1 MDGPSILPSILPSRF
16 CRKISPPPGTH
27 SRTPRSP
34 PVAQILALRRHFCPN
49 PSLTHDFSPK
59 RAHFRHNPSLTRTFW
74 SKSFPYAP
82 FLPTQFSKMAEIL
95 PLRAHFWLIVG
106 RQAQLDLKYPTS
118 RARLVHRR
126 TTSTIIK
133 NTLVENVSG
142 PHSLSCSL
150 PFAVEAARC
159 RTAYKRFF
167 LGETNSPF
175 FSPERGRIESFGAHF
190 FSFSG

>member
-16 CRKISPPPGTH
+16 CRKISPPPRTH
-27 SRTPRSP
+27 SRTPRSAIF
-34 PVAQILALRRHFCPN
+34 VKILPLRAHCRPN
-49 PSLTHDFSPK
+49 PSLTRAFSPK
-59 RAHFRHNPSLTRTFW
+59 RAHFRQNPSLTRTLW

-118 RARLVHRR
+118 RARMVHRR

-150 PFAVEAARC
+150 PLAVEAARC

-167 LGETNSPF
+167 LGETNSLAVF
-175 FSPERGRIESFGAHF
+175 FPRTGAYRIFWF
-190 FSFSG
+190 

>member
-1 MDGPSILPSILPSRF
+1 MGKPSMGRGFAVDLPWILLSRF
-16 CRKISPPPGTH
+16 YRKISPPPRTH

-34 PVAQILALRRHFCPN
+34 PVAQILPLRRHFGP
-49 PSLTHDFSPK
+49 
-59 RAHFRHNPSLTRTFW
+59 NPSLTRTFS
-74 SKSFPYAP
+74 SKSYPYAP

-142 PHSLSCSL
+142 AHSLSFSL
-150 PFAVEAARC
+150 PLAVEAARC

-167 LGETNSPF
+167 LGETNPACRF
-175 FSPERGRIESFGAHF
+175 FPPNGGV
-190 FSFSG
+190 